1 MISAIVLAAG
11 LSSRTK
17 KYNKLLLR
25 YKKKKLIEHTLQNIL
40 ESNIEYVI
48 VVMGNNQNKIKK
60 IIPYQHNIKTI
71 YNRNYKSGMASSIK
85 AGLKYLPKESS
96 HFFIVL
102 ADMPE
107 VKKKHYNKMILATK
121 KNKKVPVVPY
131 VNSQQA
137 NPVLFSKNFI
147 QKLKSLRG
155 DKGAKKI
162 LQNETKIKIIF
173 KDKALMKDLDSLDDF
188 KQYNQ

>member
-11 LSSRTK
+11 LSSRIK

-48 VVMGNNQNKIKK
+48 VVMGNDQNKIKK
-60 IIPYQHNIKTI
+60 MIPYQHNIKTI

-107 VKKKHYNKMILATK
+107 VKKKHYNTMILATK
-121 KNKKVPVVPY
+121 KNKQVPVVPY

-162 LQNETKIKIIF
+162 LQNETKIKVIF

>member
-25 YKKKKLIEHTLQNIL
+25 YKKKKLLQHTLQNIL

-48 VVMGNNQNKIKK
+48 VVMGNDQNKIKK
-60 IIPYQHNIKTI
+60 MIPYQHNIKTI

-121 KNKKVPVVPY
+121 KNKQVPVVPY

-162 LQNETKIKIIF
+162 LQNETKIKVIF
-173 KDKALMKDLDSLDDF
+173 QDKALMKDLDSLDDF
-188 KQYNQ
+188 K

>member
-25 YKKKKLIEHTLQNIL
+25 YKKKKLLQHTLQNIL

-155 DKGAKKI
+155 DKGGKKI
-162 LQNETKIKIIF
+162 LQNETKIKVIF
-173 KDKALMKDLDSLDDF
+173 QDKALMKDLDSLDDF

>member
-60 IIPYQHNIKTI
+60 MIPYQHNIKTI

-155 DKGAKKI
+155 DKGGKKI

>member
-25 YKKKKLIEHTLQNIL
+25 YKKKKLLQHTLQNIL

-162 LQNETKIKIIF
+162 LQNETKIKVIF
-173 KDKALMKDLDSLDDF
+173 QDKALIKDLDSLDDF

>member
-48 VVMGNNQNKIKK
+48 VVMGNDQNKIKK

-155 DKGAKKI
+155 DKGGKKI
-162 LQNETKIKIIF
+162 LQNETKIKVIF

>member
-25 YKKKKLIEHTLQNIL
+25 YKKKKLLQHTLQNIL

-162 LQNETKIKIIF
+162 LQNETKIKVIF

>member
-155 DKGAKKI
+155 DKGGKKI

>member
-60 IIPYQHNIKTI
+60 MIPYQHNIKTI

-155 DKGAKKI
+155 DKGGKKI
-162 LQNETKIKIIF
+162 LQNETKIKVIF

>member
-25 YKKKKLIEHTLQNIL
+25 YKKKRLIEHTLQNIL

-107 VKKKHYNKMILATK
+107 VKKKHYNKMILATN
-121 KNKKVPVVPY
+121 KNKKVPVVPF

-162 LQNETKIKIIF
+162 LQNETKIKVIF

>member
-162 LQNETKIKIIF
+162 LQNETKIKVIF

>member
-25 YKKKKLIEHTLQNIL
+25 YKKKKLLQHTLQNIL

-48 VVMGNNQNKIKK
+48 VVMGNDQNKIKK

>member
-121 KNKKVPVVPY
+121 KNKQVPVVPY

-162 LQNETKIKIIF
+162 LQNETKIKVIF
-173 KDKALMKDLDSLDDF
+173 QDKALMKDLDSLDDF

>member
-162 LQNETKIKIIF
+162 LQNETKIKVIF
-173 KDKALMKDLDSLDDF
+173 KDKALMKDLDSLADF

>member
-60 IIPYQHNIKTI
+60 MIPYQHNIKTI

-173 KDKALMKDLDSLDDF
+173 KDKALIKDLDSLDDF

>member
-25 YKKKKLIEHTLQNIL
+25 YKKKKLLQHTLQNIL